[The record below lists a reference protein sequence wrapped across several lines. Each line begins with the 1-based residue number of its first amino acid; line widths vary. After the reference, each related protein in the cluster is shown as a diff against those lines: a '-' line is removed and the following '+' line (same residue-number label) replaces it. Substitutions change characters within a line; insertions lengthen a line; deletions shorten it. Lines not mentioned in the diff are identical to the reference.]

1 MSEER
6 EKLPSCKQKIRGGE
20 VTWPR
25 QGHESAETDSQVT
38 VTSSLIEHEA
48 QGVGGGRGH
57 TASSEPVKERKE
69 KVHPCGKQYVDSSN
83 S

>member
-1 MSEER
+1 M
-6 EKLPSCKQKIRGGE
+6 
-20 VTWPR
+20 
-25 QGHESAETDSQVT
+25 ETDSQGT
-38 VTSSLIEHEA
+38 VTSSLIENEA

-69 KVHPCGKQYVDSSN
+69 KVYPCGKQYVDSSN